1 MQTVTSS
8 LSFPLIEEFSRHSPS
23 IKTTFLICHISNL
36 HNKIKFIFSSS
47 IQIDFFTQTLTELNL
62 YENKIGAEG
71 AKYLSGA
78 LRVNK
83 VSPIFSSSTQKA
95 QIDFFTQ
102 TLTHLNLW
110 DNQIGAQGAEQLA
123 DALRENRVS
132 PILSSSTQ
140 KAQID
145 FFTQTLTHL

>member
-8 LSFPLIEEFSRHSPS
+8 LSFPLIEEFSQHSPS
-23 IKTTFLICHISNL
+23 MKTTFLICHISNL

-78 LRVNK
+78 LRVNT
-83 VSPIFSSSTQKA
+83 VSRIFSSSTQKTHS
-95 QIDFFTQ
+95 DFFTQ
-102 TLTHLNLW
+102 TLNTLNLQY
-110 DNQIGAQGAEQLA
+110 NKIRAQGAKRLP
-123 DALRENRVS
+123 DALR
-132 PILSSSTQ
+132 
-140 KAQID
+140 
-145 FFTQTLTHL
+145 